1 MIYLL
6 GGNVVSK
13 EIVKFLVDN
22 VNSTKDNLDSVSEI
36 EITTD
41 SIKES
46 FEGLSIVWD
55 TIGGANKI
63 NKANVTVANLDTSL
77 VKSIFQN

>member
-55 TIGGANKI
+55 TKGGANKI